1 MNAPRAS
8 EGQSLESQWSRRFP
22 PRTVRARMEA
32 AGAAEGSRT
41 NATDDDAGEAKEG
54 GNDSSVTEF
63 PVVDPVRRWPGISPA
78 WTPISIEGVPPAVG
92 FHAGGRCRVR
102 GH

>member
-1 MNAPRAS
+1 
-8 EGQSLESQWSRRFP
+8 
-22 PRTVRARMEA
+22 MEA
-32 AGAAEGSRT
+32 AGAAEGART

-63 PVVDPVRRWPGISPA
+63 PTVEPDQALARHLACLDSHQH
-78 WTPISIEGVPPAVG
+78 EGVPPAVG